1 MRTAVMITIGFIL
14 DLIIGDPS
22 YGFHPVVII
31 GKMISL
37 LEKILRRIFPKKSVC
52 EALAGGILAVIITL
66 VSFYSGWGL
75 MYLADKI
82 NTYVSFALGCLI
94 SYQCI
99 AVRAM
104 LRESR
109 NIYEVIK
116 TGDIHKARKAVG
128 RIVGR
133 DTDGLDM
140 EGVIKADIECVA
152 ESLCDGVI
160 APLFWLMIGGVPLGL
175 AYKAVNTM
183 DSMIGYKNDKYLW
196 FGRAAARLDDIANFI
211 PSRIAALL
219 IMFCHRVLKSCQ
231 QNRPS
236 VTKSCQQNRPFDTFH
251 IWMRDRYN
259 HASPNSAQ
267 TEAAMAGILG
277 LRLGGPASYFGK
289 KVDKPYIGDDIKSP
303 EAEDIPKAN
312 SIFLASSIA
321 GLIVFAGVRVL
332 IYVNL

>member
-1 MRTAVMITIGFIL
+1 MRTAAMVSIGFIL

-22 YGFHPVVII
+22 YPFHPVVLI
-31 GKMISL
+31 GKMISFFD
-37 LEKILRRIFPKKSVC
+37 KHLRRIFPKKPTG
-52 EALAGGILAVIITL
+52 EAVAGVITAVTITL
-66 VSFYSGWGL
+66 VSFYAGWGL
-75 MYLADKI
+75 MYLAGKI

-99 AVRAM
+99 AVKAM
-104 LRESR
+104 LKESR
-109 NIYEVIK
+109 RNYQIIK
-116 TGDIHKARKAVG
+116 TGDIQTAGTAVK

-133 DTDGLDM
+133 DTDELDM
-140 EGVIKADIECVA
+140 EGLIKADIECVA

-183 DSMIGYKNDKYLW
+183 DSMIGYKNEKYLW
-196 FGRAAARLDDIANFI
+196 FGRMAAKLDDIANLL

-219 IMFCHRVLKSCQ
+219 IMAVSLSPASFR
-231 QNRPS
+231 
-236 VTKSCQQNRPFDTFH
+236 
-251 IWMRDRYN
+251 IWKRDRYN

-267 TEAAMAGILG
+267 TEAAMAGCLG

-303 EAEDIPKAN
+303 KPDDILKAN
-312 SIFLASSIA
+312 RIFLFSSIA
-321 GLIVFAGVRVL
+321 GLIVFAGIRLL